1 MWKPLVPNT
10 SVENWILNPIGKDM
24 LTMENRIHGMSN
36 NVVVCFQEDDE
47 EKFELNIWM
56 RAKAILVVVYIPKL
70 AFDTVCFCGN
80 PIKAQRCGICYKVID
95 QGNSTCPKL
104 ECIEK
109 KPDHFKACKRAA
121 LCCYYLNK
129 FEKIIEWAEKCK

>member
-10 SVENWILNPIGKDM
+10 SVENWILNPIDKDM
-24 LTMENRIHGMSN
+24 LTMENRIHRMSN
-36 NVVVCFQEDDE
+36 NVVVCFQEDDK

-80 PIKAQRCGICYKVID
+80 PIKA
-95 QGNSTCPKL
+95 KL
-104 ECIEK
+104 GRI
-109 KPDHFKACKRAA
+109 
-121 LCCYYLNK
+121 
-129 FEKIIEWAEKCK
+129 